1 MTLSQQLNVVMY
13 DEEKYKSSLIFRA
26 AVVMRPLWRLW
37 YRSAGDS
44 PSAGIW
50 CVYTLS
56 AVTVIGLGLVSLKIW
71 ERTIGYG
78 ASYVCESVKKT
89 ESEKREKETTR
100 ETPLQFNLHWFFKFS
115 Q

>member
-1 MTLSQQLNVVMY
+1 MVMY

-44 PSAGIW
+44 PSAGV
-50 CVYTLS
+50 CVYTLLV
-56 AVTVIGLGLVSLKIW
+56 VTVIGLGLVSLKIL

-78 ASYVCESVKKT
+78 ANYVCESVKKT
-89 ESEKREKETTR
+89 ESEKREKTTR
-100 ETPLQFNLHWFFKFS
+100 ETPLQFRLHWFFKCS